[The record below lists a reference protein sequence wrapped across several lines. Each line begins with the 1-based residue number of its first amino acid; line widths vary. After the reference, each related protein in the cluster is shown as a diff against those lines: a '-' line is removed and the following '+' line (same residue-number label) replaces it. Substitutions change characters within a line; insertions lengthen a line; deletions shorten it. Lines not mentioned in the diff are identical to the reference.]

1 MTNFVDLENLEFS
14 VVTSSEEV
22 DRLGVPGEVLGLV
35 SNWLAFL
42 SVFSLLNDDILA

>member
-1 MTNFVDLENLEFS
+1 MTNLVNLENLKVS

-35 SNWLAFL
+35 SDWLAFL
-42 SVFSLLNDDILA
+42 SVLSLLVDDILA